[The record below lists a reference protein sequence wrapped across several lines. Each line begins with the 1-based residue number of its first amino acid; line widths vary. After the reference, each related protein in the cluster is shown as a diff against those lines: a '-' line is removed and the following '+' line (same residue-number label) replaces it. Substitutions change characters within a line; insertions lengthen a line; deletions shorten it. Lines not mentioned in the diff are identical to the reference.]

1 MILCTASRSLAVL
14 LATAHLSLSAL
25 AAEPIHLIVPTPPGS
40 ASDALGR
47 AISTPWSQ
55 IGGRPVVIENV
66 AGAGGTIGTARLVR
80 SPNDGSTLAILSSN
94 HSINPALYK
103 KLPYDGLTDVT
114 PIIMIGNIPSMLVA
128 SPGLEA
134 NTVAEL
140 IGLAQSGKKEL
151 VEGVVSGTSYQ
162 MASEIFKQH
171 AGISTSRI
179 PYKGPG
185 EVLRDLMG
193 GELDI
198 GFVAAQAAAPLVA
211 AGKLKGI
218 AVTTKARIDLAPQVP
233 TAAESGLPKF
243 QIDIWLGVFGPAGMN
258 AASIAAR
265 RKEIELALEKP
276 EAKRAMQLQG
286 VETIHMTQP
295 EILPFLKR
303 DLERNREI
311 VQRMGMT
318 IY

>member
-1 MILCTASRSLAVL
+1 MIFRMAVRLLAVL
-14 LATAHLSLSAL
+14 LATAHMSLSAW

-47 AISTPWSQ
+47 AISSPWSR

-80 SPNDGSTLAILSSN
+80 SPDDGSTLAILSSN
-94 HSINPALYK
+94 HSINPALYN

-128 SPGLEA
+128 NPSLEA

-140 IGLAQSGKKEL
+140 VQLAKSGKKEL
-151 VEGVVSGTSYQ
+151 VEGIVSGTSYQ

-179 PYKGPG
+179 PYKGSG

-193 GELDI
+193 GDLDI

-218 AVTTKARIDLAPQVP
+218 AVTTKARIDLASQVP
-233 TAAESGLPKF
+233 TAAESGLPEFK
-243 QIDIWLGVFGPAGMN
+243 IDIWLGVFGPAGMSE
-258 AASIAAR
+258 ASIAAR
-265 RKEIELALEKP
+265 RKEIELALAEP
-276 EAKRAMQLQG
+276 EVQRAMRLQG
-286 VETIHMTQP
+286 VEAISMTQQ
-295 EILPFLKR
+295 EIPPFLKS

-311 VQRMGMT
+311 IQRMGIT